1 MRIGGLS
8 GLDTD
13 NMIKNMMK
21 PYTMRVDKMKQN
33 AQIVKWQQ
41 DAYRSVISGIS
52 DMTKKY
58 FDVIFKEFF

>member
-52 DMTKKY
+52 EMTKNILMY
-58 FDVIFKEFF
+58 